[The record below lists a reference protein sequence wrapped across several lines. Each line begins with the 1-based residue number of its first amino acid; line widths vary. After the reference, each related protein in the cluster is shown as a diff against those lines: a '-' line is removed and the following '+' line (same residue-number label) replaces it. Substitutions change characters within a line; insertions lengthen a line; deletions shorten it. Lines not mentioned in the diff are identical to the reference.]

1 MSESS
6 REEFSSTDAGALTAA
21 DNHLR
26 FINVAVQRYM
36 KTRRNTKDFEA
47 TFEFIDVAGVKSLR
61 LVSEEAKKQVDM
73 LEASFRM
80 TAEAEGMLSSPNP
93 SLVAVKLC

>member
-6 REEFSSTDAGALTAA
+6 GEESSTTDAGALTAA

-36 KTRRNTKDFEA
+36 KTRRNTKDFET
-47 TFEFIDVAGVKSLR
+47 TFQFVDVAGVKSLR

-73 LEASFRM
+73 LEASFRT
-80 TAEAEGMLSSPNP
+80 TAKAEGMLSISNL